1 MPKAF
6 TLLFLALIVL
16 APSAM
21 GSVRSAPRRAA
32 VAGECFLF
40 SPLGARG
47 PAVSNEREC
56 RVETA
61 PASTFKI
68 PHALIALETGAITPA
83 TVFKWDGT
91 QHGFESWRR
100 DHTLESAIKWSVVPY
115 FQWTAQ
121 LIGRGRMRTGLS
133 ALEYGTDTFDG
144 NLSTF
149 WLDGDLVVS
158 PLEQFAF
165 LRRLFSGDLPAAARH
180 RSAVEDAL
188 RLPSRQVT
196 LAAGTFPFAL
206 DWPAATIVHAK
217 TGNATVRGERVSWLV
232 GQVELNGAEYVF
244 VARVRSSEP
253 LAPTAGAELALRGL
267 NANARPRVER

>member
-1 MPKAF
+1 MPKTF
-6 TLLFLALIVL
+6 TLVFLALVL
-16 APSAM
+16 APSAKV
-21 GSVRSAPRRAA
+21 SVRSAPRRAA
-32 VAGECFLF
+32 VTGECFLF
-40 SPLGARG
+40 SPLDARG
-47 PAVSNEREC
+47 PAVSDEQEC
-56 RVETA
+56 RLETA

-68 PHALIALETGAITPA
+68 PHALIALETDAITPA

-100 DHTLESAIKWSVVPY
+100 DHTLESAIRWSVVPY

-121 LIGRGRMRTGLS
+121 LIGRERMRTGLS
-133 ALEYGTDTFDG
+133 ALEYATDTFDG

-165 LRRLFSGDLPAAARH
+165 LRRLFSGDLPVEVRH

-188 RLPSRQVT
+188 RMPAKQVV
-196 LAAGTFPFAL
+196 LAGGAYPFAL
-206 DWPAATIVHAK
+206 DWPAATIVRAK
-217 TGNATVRGERVSWLV
+217 TGNTTVKGERVSWLV
-232 GQVELNGAEYVF
+232 GQLELNDAEYIF

-253 LAPTAGAELALRGL
+253 LAPTAGAELARRRL
-267 NANARPRVER
+267 NAHARPDMAQ